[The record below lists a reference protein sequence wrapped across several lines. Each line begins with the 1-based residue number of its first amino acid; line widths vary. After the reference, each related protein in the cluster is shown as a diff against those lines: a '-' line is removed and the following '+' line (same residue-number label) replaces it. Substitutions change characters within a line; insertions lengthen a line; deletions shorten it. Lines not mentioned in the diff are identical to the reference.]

1 MSELRKNYNSPKI
14 FFLHDLS
21 LYNRKKQWWL
31 WKTSSLYTC
40 FYSNNNFVKCKS
52 QRLNWTA
59 EMMEDWK
66 QLHRMQM
73 FFLELIDSKPFNGF
87 TGFFPYLHLKV
98 AKSLCC
104 ASVRTQGAAED
115 SRLNIIHHNCCR
127 LFFTHKPVSVI
138 KSWCGR
144 GKTVWSAH
152 QTVLHTEK
160 KKPEGE
166 RDRERARG
174 LFLSQEKHTPDHNY
188 VFEASLWP
196 LPPHPEPGAQ
206 CFQCVTRQSSM
217 QLLHTYTHIPVSNH
231 SYTQIYTFIHT
242 HTF

>member
-1 MSELRKNYNSPKI
+1 
-14 FFLHDLS
+14 
-21 LYNRKKQWWL
+21 
-31 WKTSSLYTC
+31 
-40 FYSNNNFVKCKS
+40 
-52 QRLNWTA
+52 
-59 EMMEDWK
+59 MMEDWK
-66 QLHRMQM
+66 QLHRMQI

-98 AKSLCC
+98 CKEFVMSKRAHAGSGRGLAFK
-104 ASVRTQGAAED
+104 
-115 SRLNIIHHNCCR
+115 HYPHNCCR
-127 LFFTHKPVSVI
+127 LFFTPQPVSVI

-152 QTVLHTEK
+152 QTVFAHRKEK
-160 KKPEGE
+160 PQGE

>member
-1 MSELRKNYNSPKI
+1 MILVYITE
-14 FFLHDLS
+14 
-21 LYNRKKQWWL
+21 
-31 WKTSSLYTC
+31 KTSGGFGKPPVCTHVFIPTIILWNVNLRDWIGQRRWWKIE
-40 FYSNNNFVKCKS
+40 SNFTECKYFS
-52 QRLNWTA
+52 WET
-59 EMMEDWK
+59 
-66 QLHRMQM
+66 HRFQT
-73 FFLELIDSKPFNGF
+73 FNGLPDSS
-87 TGFFPYLHLKV
+87 PYLHLKV

-160 KKPEGE
+160 KKPQGE

-217 QLLHTYTHIPVSNH
+217 QLLHTHTHTHHIPVSNH